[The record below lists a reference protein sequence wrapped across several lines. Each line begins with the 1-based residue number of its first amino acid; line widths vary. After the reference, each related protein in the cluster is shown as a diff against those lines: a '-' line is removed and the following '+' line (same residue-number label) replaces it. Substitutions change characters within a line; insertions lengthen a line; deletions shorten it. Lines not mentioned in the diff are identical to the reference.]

1 MNMKINN
8 LILVLSLSIM
18 TGCTAETIETT
29 ASNDFALE
37 KSYGIEDVNAE
48 STNPHA
54 KNYYNLLK
62 TVILA
67 TNSNQPQTRGSNTDN
82 TEENPLVEKLESI
95 NILTE
100 TGDSISFFSMEE
112 IEQTEFLED
121 WATLEANNMSEK
133 LSLEPELETYIKEEN
148 EIVAQTIQEEAIQT
162 RNGSIKIKNND
173 TFFKKIKERMENLH
187 SIQEQANTPATRI
200 AVSTEVWY
208 CAKKEYGINV
218 SSWWATMVSPSGLY
232 LDSST
237 YVRKEV
243 K

>member
-48 STNPHA
+48 NTNPHA

-82 TEENPLVEKLESI
+82 TEENSLVEKLESI

-121 WATLEANNMSEK
+121 WATLEANDMSEK

-173 TFFKKIKERMENLH
+173 TFFKKNKRTYGEF
-187 SIQEQANTPATRI
+187 AFNTRTGKYSCYKNRCI
-200 AVSTEVWY
+200 NRGMVLRKKRVWHQ
-208 CAKKEYGINV
+208 CIFLVGDHGKPEWIVFG
-218 SSWWATMVSPSGLY
+218 
-232 LDSST
+232 
-237 YVRKEV
+237 
-243 K
+243 